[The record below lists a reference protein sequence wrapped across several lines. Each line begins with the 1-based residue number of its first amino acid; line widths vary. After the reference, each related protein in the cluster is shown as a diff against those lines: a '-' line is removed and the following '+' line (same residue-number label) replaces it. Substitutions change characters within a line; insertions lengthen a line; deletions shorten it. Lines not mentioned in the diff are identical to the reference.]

1 MALPVVVFTIRPIVK
16 IHLIINCVLVFLTL
30 VVVILRILSRFVTS
44 AALGWDDYLILTAM
58 PEAVG
63 MLVIQGL
70 CASVPQ
76 TFDII

>member
-1 MALPVVVFTIRPIVK
+1 MALPPVVFPTRPIVK

-30 VVVILRILSRFVTS
+30 VVVVLRIVSRFITS
-44 AALGWDDYLILTAM
+44 ADLGWDDYLILMAT

-70 CASVPQ
+70 CMCCSPSAQS
-76 TFDII
+76 